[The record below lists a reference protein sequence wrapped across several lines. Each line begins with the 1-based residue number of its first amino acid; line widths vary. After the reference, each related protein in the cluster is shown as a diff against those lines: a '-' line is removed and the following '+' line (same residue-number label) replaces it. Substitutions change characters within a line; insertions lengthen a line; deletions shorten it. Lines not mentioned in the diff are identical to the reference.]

1 MKVELIS
8 ITPDAEKTMAHIAR
22 VSNPNNQDNPKYAGL
37 LKYCIKHNHWSVFEQ
52 SSMTLE
58 ITLDTLKA
66 EVYSDVDSYK
76 SEEDYSS
83 KPLDYDELYDDG
95 SD

>member
-1 MKVELIS
+1 MDRSK
-8 ITPDAEKTMAHIAR
+8 
-22 VSNPNNQDNPKYAGL
+22 
-37 LKYCIKHNHWSVFEQ
+37 LKDIIR
-52 SSMTLE
+52 TLE

-76 SEEDYSS
+76 DDEAPKSR
-83 KPLDYDELYDDG
+83 LDYDELYDDG

>member
-1 MKVELIS
+1 MDRSKL
-8 ITPDAEKTMAHIAR
+8 
-22 VSNPNNQDNPKYAGL
+22 QD
-37 LKYCIKHNHWSVFEQ
+37 IIR
-52 SSMTLE
+52 TLE

-76 SEEDYSS
+76 REEEYSS
-83 KPLDYDELYDDG
+83 RPLDYDELYDDG